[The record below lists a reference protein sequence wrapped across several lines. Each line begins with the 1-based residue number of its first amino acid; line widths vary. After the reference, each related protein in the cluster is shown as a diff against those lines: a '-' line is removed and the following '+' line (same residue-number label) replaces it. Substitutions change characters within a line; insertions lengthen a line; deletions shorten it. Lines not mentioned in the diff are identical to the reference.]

1 MERFLRFHLV
11 GMGRG
16 GFGGVHYRGFRMK
29 WCFLLDVVY
38 KECLWYGFVI
48 FEVSVTL
55 PSFVVFSPRVGVMF
69 MFNFVSLF
77 GCACTLLVSCY
88 GLSRV
93 IGQGSHYRTMSQ
105 SSYP

>member
-11 GMGRG
+11 GTGRG

-29 WCFLLDVVY
+29 WCFLLDLVY

-55 PSFVVFSPRVGVMF
+55 PSFVVFFPRVWGNVHVQF
-69 MFNFVSLF
+69 LF
-77 GCACTLLVSCY
+77 HGLVALALCWC
-88 GLSRV
+88 LAMV
-93 IGQGSHYRTMSQ
+93 C
-105 SSYP
+105 PEL